1 MYERS
6 ERKELRILFTPEA
19 YERLERQA
27 QLLDVPAST
36 WVRSLVMEKVTA
48 FEAATANAQ
57 ALVKMDGLFK
67 QLSLEF
73 TSSVD
78 DYRKK

>member
-1 MYERS
+1 MYERA

-27 QLLDVPAST
+27 ELLDVPAST

-48 FEAATANAQ
+48 FESATANAQ
-57 ALVKMDGLFK
+57 ALVKVDGLFK

-73 TSSVD
+73 TSLMED
-78 DYRKK
+78 HGKK